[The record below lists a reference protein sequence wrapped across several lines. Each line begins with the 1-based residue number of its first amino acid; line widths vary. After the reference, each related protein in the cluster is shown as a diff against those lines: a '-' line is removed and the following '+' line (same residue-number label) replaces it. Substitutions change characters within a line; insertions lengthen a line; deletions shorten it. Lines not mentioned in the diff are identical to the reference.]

1 MNQGNTGMDSQK
13 DKMLFFDILAQGVIY
28 VDEKG
33 LITHANRAAEH
44 LLGLDSKELIGIA
57 ANHARWKAI
66 KPDLTPYPEPHHPV
80 FLALSSSLPVLN
92 RVLGIM
98 HPKQNKYIWLLI
110 NAVPEFV
117 EGSKKPTS
125 VFITFTDISDQI
137 ELEVKLRK
145 KNKLL
150 HLVTAI
156 GQKFINIPLMQVQ
169 EEIAIAIA
177 KLGKFT
183 GAERLAIFDYDFNNN
198 LAHYTYEW
206 CAIGISSQKDKF
218 SVIPIQEFSSW
229 IDILKKGESIN
240 ISNIQQI
247 PLESPMRKLLEATEV
262 VSLLAVPL
270 IYQGECIGVIGL
282 ESVTKPQYFDSLE
295 QDLLVIFSELLV
307 NIKNR
312 IQNESYR
319 AKAELAVIES
329 RSNLNERLK
338 EQNCVYQITS
348 LSQNEDLNAQEY
360 FGEVVKILP
369 PAFLLPEETS
379 VMIYYDGECYYSENF
394 SEKGRKQEFGFFIGN
409 KPLGYVNIFISEATE
424 FLPEELKMMET
435 VVSIIRKYKA
445 IKQSKRALVAS
456 EEKYRIIANN
466 TYNWEFWQAPD
477 GHFIYHSPS
486 CERITGYTPDEVH
499 NDDFIY
505 NEIIHP
511 EDREIY
517 LAHKS
522 KVLQHKCADKINFRI
537 YSKEKELRII
547 EHVCQPVFNSMGVYL
562 GTRGTNLDVTE
573 AKQAEKL
580 LFETKEMYRSLIES
594 SDASIMLL
602 NVEGE
607 FLYANE
613 IAATIFGKKPED
625 FINNKYTLYDLAPA
639 EIATENM
646 AYIEQVFF
654 SKKGSILETHRN
666 IDGQE
671 YWFRNSIQPVKDTS
685 GNITSVFVNSANI
698 TEQKT
703 AEFRIKESELKYRT
717 LFADSPDGYLI
728 VKEGIFIDCNKAS
741 ENILNSS
748 REYIIGK
755 TPQQISPEFQP
766 DGQPSD
772 DLVKKVIEQAF
783 EKNRHQFE
791 WAHLKPNG
799 EIVYVDVILSPM
811 VTGKEQFLFIS
822 WRDITEKKEAQI
834 LIKKLQSAVE
844 KSPLSIFI
852 TDKDGT
858 IEYVN
863 PHTIVTT
870 GYSYEELLG
879 GNPRILKS
887 GFTNPKVYEELW
899 FTITNGNIWKGILN
913 NRRKNGSLYWEST
926 TITPI
931 LNEAGDIIN
940 FIAIKEDI
948 TERVKIEREIKS
960 LNQNLERKI
969 NERTAELQNTN
980 TALML
985 AKKEAEEA
993 NQAKS
998 DFLSRMSHEL
1008 RTPMNAILGFAQL
1021 LEMGDLNEKQ
1031 IKSVHHILN
1040 SGQHLLNLINEVL
1053 EITRIESGKISISLE
1068 PVNIMNV
1075 FRDVIETLTPA
1086 ANARNIQLINVQDG
1100 KESFFI
1106 KADKQRIKQV
1116 VINLVNNAIKYNRVG
1131 GWVKLS
1137 AVEIVKNDNAF
1148 IKLCIADNGPGIE
1161 PIHLKKLFI
1170 PFERIG
1176 AENSAVEGT
1185 GLGLAVVQQYT
1196 SLMGGIC
1203 GVESIP
1209 NEGSVFWVEL
1219 PKTQGLAETM
1229 QIKEEH
1235 FPVKPELV
1243 NIQHQAVVLYIE
1255 DNSSNIE
1262 LVNQIIATT
1271 RPNVKIINSIY
1282 GRMAESLAL
1291 EHHPHLILLDLNLP
1305 DIHGF
1310 EVFNILQ
1317 QNNKLKNIPVVI
1329 VSADAV
1335 SLQVSRLLEAGARKY
1350 LTKPFDINDFLKI
1363 IDEYTMH

>member
-1 MNQGNTGMDSQK
+1 MNQGYSGIDSQK

-28 VDEKG
+28 VDDNG
-33 LITHANRAAEH
+33 LITQANRAAEY
-44 LLGLDSKELIGIA
+44 LLGFGSEELIGIP
-57 ANHARWKAI
+57 ANDSRWKVL
-66 KPDLTPYPEPHHPV
+66 KPDLTPYPAEQHPV
-80 FLALSSSLPVLN
+80 SLAISSRLPVLN
-92 RVLGIM
+92 RVIGIM
-98 HPKQNKYIWLLI
+98 HVKKNKYIWLLI
-110 NAVPEFV
+110 NSVPEF
-117 EGSKKPTS
+117 SNDSTNPTS
-125 VFITFTDISDQI
+125 VFITFTDITDQI

-150 HLVTAI
+150 HLVTTI
-156 GQKFINIPLMQVQ
+156 GQKFINIPLTQVQ
-169 EEIAIAIA
+169 EEISIAIA
-177 KLGKFT
+177 KLGEFT
-183 GAERLAIFDYDFNNN
+183 GAERLAIFDYDFNSN
-198 LAHYTYEW
+198 LAYYSYEW

-240 ISNIQQI
+240 IANIQQI
-247 PLESPMRKLLEATEV
+247 PLESPMRNLLEATEV

-312 IQNESYR
+312 IQNDSYR

-348 LSQNEDLNAQEY
+348 LSQNEDLSAQEY

-409 KPLGYVNIFISEATE
+409 KPLGYVNIFISEAIE

-486 CERITGYTPDEVH
+486 CERITGYTPEEVYH
-499 NDDFIY
+499 DDFIC

-537 YSKEKELRII
+537 YTKEKELRII
-547 EHVCQPVFNSMGVYL
+547 EHVCQPVFNNSGVYL
-562 GTRGTNLDVTE
+562 GTRGTNLDVTV

-625 FINNKYTLYDLAPA
+625 FINKKYTLYDLAPA

-654 SKKGSILETHRN
+654 SKKGSVLETHRN
-666 IDGQE
+666 INGKE

-703 AEFRIKESELKYRT
+703 AELRIKESELKYRT

-741 ENILNSS
+741 EDILNST

-783 EKNRHQFE
+783 EKNRQQFE

-811 VTGKEQFLFIS
+811 VTGKEQFLFTS
-822 WRDITEKKEAQI
+822 WRDITEQKEAQI

-913 NRRKNGSLYWEST
+913 NCRKNGSLYWEST

-960 LNQNLERKI
+960 LNQNLEKKI
-969 NERTAELQNTN
+969 NERTAELQSSNA
-980 TALML
+980 ALML

-1021 LEMGDLNEKQ
+1021 LEMGELNEKQ

-1086 ANARNIQLINVQDG
+1086 ANARNIRLINVLDG

-1209 NEGSVFWVEL
+1209 NDGSVFWVEL
-1219 PKTQGLAETM
+1219 PKTQGLAETI
-1229 QIKEEH
+1229 QIKQEH
-1235 FPVKPELV
+1235 LPDKTELV
-1243 NIQHQAVVLYIE
+1243 NIQHQAVVLCIE

-1305 DIHGF
+1305 DMHGS

-1317 QNNKLKNIPVVI
+1317 QNSKLKNIPVVI

-1335 SLQVSRLLEAGARKY
+1335 SLQVNRLLDAGARKY